1 MKNKQKAWRLGAIV
15 MGRRARA
22 NKQAATII
30 GGIFREFPQRLPMVH
45 RKRELLEVKHGG
57 REFCSATGALLAPWT
72 GYTAALNGMPGAAHR
87 GQSGMWTG
95 KSLYSTRA
103 ARGATRGLE

>member
-22 NKQAATII
+22 NKQAATLI
-30 GGIFREFPQRLPMVH
+30 GGIFREFPQRLPVVH

-57 REFCSATGALLAPWT
+57 REFCSITGALLAPWT
-72 GYTAALNGMPGAAHR
+72 GYTAQQVGKGYEYSRQAHH
-87 GQSGMWTG
+87 GSSKAWLQ
-95 KSLYSTRA
+95 LYGWA
-103 ARGATRGLE
+103 EA

>member
-30 GGIFREFPQRLPMVH
+30 GGIFREFPQRLPRVH
-45 RKRELLEVKHGG
+45 RKRELLEVVQHGK
-57 REFCSATGALLAPWT
+57 REFCPFTGALLAPWT
-72 GYTAALNGMPGAAHR
+72 GYTAQQTQQQFPNLPTYNPHGHHGNSQ
-87 GQSGMWTG
+87 GWVSQYGWG
-95 KSLYSTRA
+95 Y
-103 ARGATRGLE
+103 